1 LKKKQYSKPVEPD
14 PWQSLRTYTD
24 ARIALGHTGGAIPLK
39 EVLQFKL
46 AFAHAKDAVYS
57 ELDWPKLEQRL
68 EQLALPYLKLHS
80 QAGSRSVYL
89 QRPDLGRS
97 LNENSVASLKEI
109 ASAETDI
116 AIVLADGLSATAI
129 NQHALPLLQRLLPLL
144 QKASYNIGPISIV
157 EQARVA
163 IGDEIG
169 HLLGTQL
176 VIVLIGERPGLSSP
190 YSMGAYLTYA
200 PQPGLTDERRNCIS
214 NIRPEGLPYEMACQK
229 LFYLIQESLRLK
241 LSGVDLKDN
250 TTNLLLP

>member
-1 LKKKQYSKPVEPD
+1 MKKKQYSKPVEPD
-14 PWQSLRTYTD
+14 PWQSLKTYTD

-57 ELDWPKLEQRL
+57 ELDYPKLEQKL
-68 EQLALPYLKLHS
+68 EQFAVPYLKLHS
-80 QAGSRSVYL
+80 RASSRSVYL
-89 QRPDLGRS
+89 QRPDWGRS
-97 LNENSVASLKEI
+97 LNEASVARLKEMPKI
-109 ASAETDI
+109 DHDI

-129 NQHALPLLQRLLPLL
+129 NQHAIPLLQRLLPLL
-144 QKASYNIGPISIV
+144 QKANYQLAPISIV

-169 HLLGTQL
+169 HLLRAQL

-200 PQPGLTDERRNCIS
+200 PIQGLTDERRNCIS
-214 NIRPEGLPYEMACQK
+214 NIRPEGLTYELACEK
-229 LFYLIQESLRLK
+229 LFYLIQTSLRLQ
-241 LSGVDLKDN
+241 LSGIALKDN
-250 TTNLLLP
+250 TDTLYLP

>member
-1 LKKKQYSKPVEPD
+1 MEPD
-14 PWQSLRTYTD
+14 PWQSLKTYTD

-57 ELDWPKLEQRL
+57 HLDWPKLEQRL
-68 EQLALPYLKLHS
+68 ERLAFPYLKLHS
-80 QAGSRSVYL
+80 RAVSRSVYL
-89 QRPDLGRS
+89 QRPDFGRS
-97 LNENSVASLKEI
+97 LNDASAERLKEI
-109 ASAETDI
+109 PATETDI
-116 AIVLADGLSATAI
+116 AIVLADGLSAMAI
-129 NQHALPLLQRLLPLL
+129 NQHALSLVQRLFPLL
-144 QKASYNIGPISIV
+144 QKTNYRVAPITVV
-157 EQARVA
+157 EQGRVA

-169 HLLGTQL
+169 HLLQAKL

-250 TTNLLLP
+250 TTTLFLP

>member
-1 LKKKQYSKPVEPD
+1 MEPD
-14 PWQSLRTYTD
+14 PWQSLKTYTD

-68 EQLALPYLKLHS
+68 EQLAIPYLKLHS
-80 QAGSRSVYL
+80 RASSRSVYL

-97 LNENSVASLKEI
+97 LNEASVASLKKMP
-109 ASAETDI
+109 SAETDI

-144 QKASYNIGPISIV
+144 QKANFQIAPIAVV

-176 VIVLIGERPGLSSP
+176 VMVLIGERPGLSSP

-200 PQPGLTDERRNCIS
+200 PLPGLTDEKRNCIS

-229 LFYLIQESLRLK
+229 LYYLIQESLRLK

-250 TTNLLLP
+250 TTNLFLP